1 MSKAAQGPEPHP
13 LLVKLLQEGFPDT
26 MTFWG
31 YVGPPYQDGCVTLYP
46 SLEDLNSALDIPLS
60 DVLHIEDVPQDILLF
75 GAKVLWVRRDAKVVR
90 RQAGTAEASLTSEA
104 AEDAGEIRT
113 GRLHLRVKT
122 ERADCHSPCMTC
134 RDCSSVCLSSCRRK
148 SSPE

>member
-1 MSKAAQGPEPHP
+1 MSKAVQGPEAHP
-13 LLVKLLQEGFPDT
+13 LLVKLLQEGHPDT

-31 YVGPPYQDGCVTLYP
+31 YVGPPHQDGFVTLYP

-60 DVLHIEDVPQDILLF
+60 GVLHIENVPETILLF

-90 RQAGTAEASLTSEA
+90 RQAGTAEASLTSEV

-134 RDCSSVCLSSCRRK
+134 RDCSSVCVSSCRRK

>member
-1 MSKAAQGPEPHP
+1 MSKAVQGPEPHP
-13 LLVKLLQEGFPDT
+13 LLVKLLQEGSPDT

-31 YVGPPYQDGCVTLYP
+31 YVGPPYQDGFVTLYP
-46 SLEDLNSALDIPLS
+46 SLEDLNSALDIPQS
-60 DVLHIEDVPQDILLF
+60 DVLHIEDVPEDILLF

-90 RQAGTAEASLTSEA
+90 RQAGTAETSLTSEA
-104 AEDAGEIRT
+104 AEAAGEIRT

>member
-1 MSKAAQGPEPHP
+1 MSNAVQGPEAHP
-13 LLVKLLQEGFPDT
+13 LLVKLLAEGRQDA

-31 YVGPPYQDGCVTLYP
+31 YVGPPYQDGFVTLYP

-60 DVLHIEDVPQDILLF
+60 DVLHIENVPESILLF
-75 GAKVLWVRRDAKVVR
+75 GAKVLWVRRDAEVVR
-90 RQAGTAEASLTSEA
+90 RQAGTAEASLTSGA

-134 RDCSSVCLSSCRRK
+134 RDCSSVCISSCRAK